1 VLPDD
6 DRKTTEEDEIRCRNF
21 LKESLPGLANARLAN
36 SRTCLYCD
44 TWDGDFYI
52 DHVPEWPGLIVATGG
67 SGHAFKFTPMLGTI
81 VADVVECKPNKYAAR
96 FAWRE
101 RGGEVKEQARY
112 RG

>member
-1 VLPDD
+1 
-6 DRKTTEEDEIRCRNF
+6 
-21 LKESLPGLANARLAN
+21 
-36 SRTCLYCD
+36 
-44 TWDGDFYI
+44 
-52 DHVPEWPGLIVATGG
+52 
-67 SGHAFKFTPMLGTI
+67 MLGTI